1 MMNIIT
7 WISRVFVGILFIF
20 SGLIKLNDPL
30 GFSYKLEDYFA
41 PDVLNLTFLEPLA
54 LPIALFVVILE
65 VLLGV
70 ALLIGYRARLAVW
83 LLLGMIVFFTFLT
96 FYSAYFEKVTDCG
109 CFGDAIPL
117 TPWQSFWKDI
127 ILLIFILILTAGQ
140 RHIKPILNHPR
151 INNGIM
157 AASLVACSYFGY
169 HVLNHLPIKD
179 FRPYAVGKNLIE
191 GMKSAEELGK
201 EGPEYQTIFT
211 MRNKNTGEEVAIS
224 NVVYSD
230 DKWWER
236 PDWETVPE
244 KTKFVKVKD
253 GYEPPIHDFVIAYE
267 GEDITWEILQKPV
280 IFLVISKNLPSAS
293 VNGFEKITKFAL
305 DAQKNGYEILGLSAT
320 SGPAMEEFRHMVQA
334 PYTFAEMDETTLK
347 TIIRANPGILLL
359 KEAQVIAKWHHN
371 DLPDFEKV
379 SKKYLNP

>member
-1 MMNIIT
+1 MMNLIT
-7 WISRVFVGILFIF
+7 WISRVFVGLLFIF

-41 PDVLNLTFLEPLA
+41 PDVLNLPFLEPLA

-70 ALLIGYRARLAVW
+70 GLLIGYRARVAVW

-127 ILLIFILILTAGQ
+127 ILLVFILILTVGQ
-140 RHIKPILNHPR
+140 RHIKPLLNHPR

-157 AASLVACSYFGY
+157 AATLVACSYFGY
-169 HVLNHLPIKD
+169 HVLNHLPVKD

-211 MRNKNTGEEVAIS
+211 MRNKNTGEEVTIS

-230 DKWWER
+230 DKWWEK

-293 VNGFEKITKFAL
+293 VKGFEKITKFAI
-305 DAQKNGYEILGLSAT
+305 DAQSNGYEILGLSAT
-320 SGPAMEEFRHMVQA
+320 SGSAMEEFRHMVQA

-379 SKKYLNP
+379 TKKYLNP

>member
-1 MMNIIT
+1 MMNLIT
-7 WISRVFVGILFIF
+7 WISRVFVGLLFIF

-41 PDVLNLTFLEPLA
+41 PDVLNLPFLEPLA
-54 LPIALFVVILE
+54 LSIALFVVILE
-65 VLLGV
+65 VILGV
-70 ALLIGYRARLAVW
+70 ALLIGYRARMAVW

-127 ILLIFILILTAGQ
+127 ILLVFILILTVGQ
-140 RHIKPILNHPR
+140 RHIKPLLNHPR
-151 INNGIM
+151 INNSIM
-157 AASLVACSYFGY
+157 AATLVACSYFGY
-169 HVLNHLPIKD
+169 HVLNHLPVKD

-211 MRNKNTGEEVAIS
+211 MRNKNTGEEVTIS

-230 DKWWER
+230 DKWWEK

-293 VNGFEKITKFAL
+293 VKGFEKITKFAI
-305 DAQKNGYEILGLSAT
+305 DAQSNGYEILGLSAT
-320 SGPAMEEFRHMVQA
+320 SGSAMEEFRHMVQA

-379 SKKYLNP
+379 TKKYLNP